1 MKNQI
6 ENELWSQD
14 KQLLD
19 ELISHPTS
27 ENERNFFIQLQSK
40 MENELAPC
48 KEVHFSERENE
59 DGIFLLRDGYDEFIV
74 GTEKDDVP
82 DDYIHVMSLTEAL
95 SINLKTVGFI
105 DRDETLL
112 DWLRARDYKGAMF
125 DHNNA
130 YT

>member
-1 MKNQI
+1 MNIQI
-6 ENELWSQD
+6 ENELWPQD
-14 KQLLD
+14 KKLLNG
-19 ELISHPTS
+19 LICHPIS
-27 ENERNFFIQLQSK
+27 ENERNFFIQLKSK

-59 DGIFLLRDGYDEFIV
+59 DGIFLLRDGYNEFIV

-95 SINLKTVGFI
+95 SINLKTVEFI

-112 DWLRARDYKGAMF
+112 DWLRARDYKGATF